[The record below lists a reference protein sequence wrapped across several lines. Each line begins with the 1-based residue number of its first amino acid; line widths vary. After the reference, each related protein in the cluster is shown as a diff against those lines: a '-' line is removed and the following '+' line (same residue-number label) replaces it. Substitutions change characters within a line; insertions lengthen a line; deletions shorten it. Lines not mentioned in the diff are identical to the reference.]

1 MACEDDRLPGYT
13 FVWRAATWGTSS
25 STRTRILFIFS
36 WVHRSMS
43 ESESPAIALLK
54 LAPSGSIL
62 AWNQPFICQRGPQF
76 GLSVVQTSAP
86 ETPPRISSNQV
97 FMTDS
102 MRSSLRSVSAGLSRC
117 SLWPVAVAA
126 STGEISR
133 VGELVKIHHAV
144 ALAKRKHVAN
154 TNLSSALQGMRFF
167 PRRSG
172 NPTAA
177 SSTVTVQE
185 SLWLF
190 PQANTIG

>member
-126 STGEISR
+126 STGESLARAFAGTKLFSISEFAHFVCKSDFLPCR
-133 VGELVKIHHAV
+133 HEIGWLNILTSTHRSDTRPK
-144 ALAKRKHVAN
+144 
-154 TNLSSALQGMRFF
+154 SSRARLG
-167 PRRSG
+167 
-172 NPTAA
+172 
-177 SSTVTVQE
+177 
-185 SLWLF
+185 
-190 PQANTIG
+190 